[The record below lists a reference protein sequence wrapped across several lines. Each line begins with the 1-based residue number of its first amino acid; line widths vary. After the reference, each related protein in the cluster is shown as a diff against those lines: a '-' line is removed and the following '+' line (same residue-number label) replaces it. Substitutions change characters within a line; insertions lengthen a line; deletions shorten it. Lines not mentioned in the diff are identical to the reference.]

1 MIIFLSYAKENSAR
15 VGQIYER
22 LKEAGYQPWM
32 DNHDISPGQD
42 WKFAIQKAISIC
54 DAALVFLSSK
64 SISKTGFVQ
73 VEIAGFLEQQKRR
86 PEGSIY
92 LIPVRLDSSAV
103 PTRLADLQYADLF
116 EADGW
121 DRVIATLE
129 KAKHEQSL
137 LQEQGE
143 KRGTFTVFTRVME
156 EEWDGLPGYFARLSY
171 PELHGGANAE
181 ACEELNH
188 VFKARCLSTLHEL
201 RSNRVDQNPSL
212 WDSKKEFGIAS
223 YKTIQDYRTT
233 FLSESALSIVFT
245 SMVYTGG
252 AHENFRYVTENF
264 ALLPSVQFLPLA
276 YFFKYDYR
284 KTLGALSIEALKK
297 QAWER
302 SLSNESKEFF
312 SNIYDGDGFAKDWL
326 VEGTT
331 FEDNKKVYF
340 TFSGEGLT
348 LYFPPY
354 HVAPF
359 AAGTW
364 EVTLPY
370 YDLREILR
378 SDGPHRLFTTP
389 AVHPK
394 LPKSGL

>member
-1 MIIFLSYAKENSAR
+1 MIIFLSYAKEDSAR
-15 VGQIYER
+15 VGQIYKE

-42 WKFAIQKAISIC
+42 WGFAIQNAISTC
-54 DAALVFLSSK
+54 DVAIIFLSSK
-64 SISKTGFVQ
+64 SVSKTGYVQ
-73 VEIAGFLEQQKRR
+73 VEIAEFLKQRERR

-92 LIPVRLDSSAV
+92 LIPVRLDPCAV
-103 PTRLADLQYADLF
+103 PARMADVQYADLF

-121 DRVIATLE
+121 DRVTASLE
-129 KAKHEQSL
+129 KAKRQQSL
-137 LQEQGE
+137 LREQGE

-171 PELHGGANAE
+171 PELRGGASAQ

-188 VFKARCLSTLHEL
+188 VFKADCLSTLHEL

-212 WDSKKEFGIAS
+212 WEDKKKYGIAT
-223 YKTIQDYRTT
+223 YKTIQDYRIA

-252 AHENFRYVTENF
+252 VHENYRFVTENF
-264 ALLPSVQFLPLA
+264 ALQPVVQLQLA
-276 YFFKYDYR
+276 SFFKHDYR
-284 KTLGALSIEALKK
+284 KTLGLLSREALKK
-297 QAWER
+297 QSWER
-302 SLSNESKEFF
+302 SLSIEHFANIFDSDEIGKE
-312 SNIYDGDGFAKDWL
+312 WL
-326 VEGTT
+326 VRGTT
-331 FEDNKKVYF
+331 FEDNIKVYF

-348 LYFPPY
+348 LYFAPY
-354 HVAPF
+354 EVAHF
-359 AAGTW
+359 AAGSW

-378 SDGPHRLFTTP
+378 PNGLHRLFVTP
-389 AVHPK
+389 AV
-394 LPKSGL
+394 LPELPMSGL